1 LFLLLSAL
9 KSEKAATLANESEYA
24 FLTMKRLPL
33 TLVAIALSIC
43 ALAQTPPSSPLEGIW
58 LGTLHNGNASLR
70 LQFHLHHDTDNQAT
84 WTCTLDSL
92 DQNAVGI
99 PCTVTSAANPITIE
113 IPAVQGKWSGNLTAD
128 KLDGAWTQGSG
139 LPLILERQ
147 ASAIKPAPPR
157 QPDAALPPADA
168 KSIQSI
174 LDKDLASAL
183 ASGALAPSTHA
194 GVTIGVVSHGQ
205 RNIFTYGTAKPDSLF
220 EIGSISKT
228 FTGLILAQM
237 VEQKSV
243 QLNEPVRELLPP
255 GTVAKPASG
264 PEITLLDLS
273 DQHSGLPRMPDNFSP
288 ADPANPYA
296 DYDTKRLYAY
306 ISAHGI
312 ALPAEAPFGYS
323 NLGVG
328 LLGAALANRAKLS
341 YSDLLHLQI
350 TGPLNLNDTAIALSP
365 SMRARFI
372 EGHDAAH
379 NPAHAWDLD
388 ALAGAGGIRSTAA
401 DMLTYLEAQLHPD
414 KLPPSTAST
423 PQGKTLPAA
432 LYASQ
437 TIHAEVPPGSNIALN
452 WFHIEATDS
461 YWHNGGTGGYSSY
474 ALFSPGDDFALI
486 VLFNTAGDK
495 DTFAD
500 KLGQHI
506 AQRLSGQPAV
516 SLAP

>member
-1 LFLLLSAL
+1 MNRLRLARVFTALAFIPPVSIAASA
-9 KSEKAATLANESEYA
+9 
-24 FLTMKRLPL
+24 
-33 TLVAIALSIC
+33 C
-43 ALAQTPPSSPLEGIW
+43 ALAQTQPPSPLEGIW
-58 LGTLHNGNASLR
+58 LGTLHNGNISLR
-70 LQFHLHHDTDNQAT
+70 VQFHLHHDTDTKDTNT

-92 DQNAVGI
+92 DQGAIGI
-99 PCTVTSAANPITIE
+99 PCTVNSAANPITIE
-113 IPAVQGKWSGNLTAD
+113 IPAVQGKWSGSLTAG
-128 KLDGAWTQGSG
+128 KLDGTWTQGAP
-139 LPLILERQ
+139 LPLTLEHQ
-147 ASAIKPAPPR
+147 TSALKPAPPR

-168 KSIQSI
+168 ASIKAI
-174 LDKDLASAL
+174 LDKDLSAAL
-183 ASGALAPSTHA
+183 ASGALAPSSHA
-194 GVTIGVVSHGQ
+194 GVTIGVISHGQ
-205 RNIFTYGTAKPDSLF
+205 RNIFTYGTAKPDSVF

-243 QLNEPVRELLPP
+243 QLSEPVRDLLPP
-255 GTVAKPASG
+255 GTVAKPATG

-273 DQHSGLPRMPDNFSP
+273 DQHSGLPRMPDNFAP
-288 ADPANPYA
+288 ADPSNPYA

-306 ISAHGI
+306 ISAHGV
-312 ALPAEAPFGYS
+312 ALPPDAPFGYS

-328 LLGAALANRAKLS
+328 LLGSALANRAKLS

-350 TGPLNLNDTAIALSP
+350 TGPLSMNDTAITLTP

-414 KLPPSTAST
+414 KLPASTTST

-437 TIHAEVPPGSNIALN
+437 TTHADVASGTTIALN
-452 WFHIEATDS
+452 WFHIETTDS

-474 ALFSPGDDFALI
+474 ALFSPGDDYALI

-506 AQRLSGQPAV
+506 AQRLAGQPAV

>member
-1 LFLLLSAL
+1 
-9 KSEKAATLANESEYA
+9 
-24 FLTMKRLPL
+24 MKRLSL
-33 TLVAIALSIC
+33 ALISIALSTP
-43 ALAQTPPSSPLEGIW
+43 ALAQAPPSPLEGIW
-58 LGTLHNGNASLR
+58 LGALHSGNASLR
-70 LQFHLHHDTDNQAT
+70 VQFHLHYDTTNQGSAN

-92 DQNAVGI
+92 DQGAIGI
-99 PCTVTSAANPITIE
+99 PCTVTSAVNPITIE
-113 IPAVQGKWSGNLTAD
+113 VPAVQGKWSGSLTAG
-128 KLDGAWTQGSG
+128 KLDGTWTQGTP
-139 LPLILERQ
+139 LPLTLEHQ
-147 ASAIKPAPPR
+147 ASALKPAPRP

-168 KSIQSI
+168 KSIQAI
-174 LDKDLASAL
+174 LDKDLSAAL
-183 ASGALAPSTHA
+183 TSGALAPSTHA
-194 GVTIGVVSHGQ
+194 GVAIGVVSHGE
-205 RNIFTYGTAKPDSLF
+205 RTIFTYGTAKPDSVF
-220 EIGSISKT
+220 EIGSITKT

-243 QLNEPVRELLPP
+243 QFNEPVRNLLPP
-255 GTVAKPASG
+255 GTVAKPSG

-273 DQHSGLPRMPDNFSP
+273 DQHSGLPRMPDNMSP
-288 ADPANPYA
+288 ADRANPYA
-296 DYDTKRLYAY
+296 DYDNRLLYVY
-306 ISAHGI
+306 IAKHGV
-312 ALPAEAPFGYS
+312 ALPANTPFEYS

-341 YSDLLHLQI
+341 YNDLLALQI
-350 TGPLNLNDTAIALSP
+350 TGPLHMTDTAVTLTP

-372 EGHDAAH
+372 QGYNAAH

-414 KLPPSTAST
+414 QLPATAQTT

-437 TIHAEVPPGSNIALN
+437 TIRADVPGSSIALN
-452 WFHIEATDS
+452 WFHIETTDS

-474 ALFSPGDDFALI
+474 TLFSPGEDYGLI
-486 VLFNTAGDK
+486 VLFNTAGDNN
-495 DTFAD
+495 FAD

-506 AQRLSGQPAV
+506 AQRLAGQPAV